1 MTVLFATT
9 TIDAPKHIQ
18 VFPMSDTAQTVTVRI
33 LDKDYQ
39 VACPD
44 DEVNA
49 LTASARFLDGQMQEI
64 RNSGKVLGID
74 RIAVMA
80 ALNIA
85 NDFLKNQNVA
95 GTVQKNAQNKISVLN
110 QEIEQ
115 VLAEQRQLKL

>member
-1 MTVLFATT
+1 
-9 TIDAPKHIQ
+9 
-18 VFPMSDTAQTVTVRI
+18 MSDTAQTVTVRI

-39 VACPD
+39 VACPAE
-44 DEVNA
+44 EVEA
-49 LTASARFLDGQMQEI
+49 LTASARYLDQQMQQI

-85 NDFLKNQNVA
+85 NDYLANQNAA
-95 GTVQKNAQNKISVLN
+95 GTVTKSAQRKISVLN
-110 QEIEQ
+110 QEIEH

>member
-1 MTVLFATT
+1 
-9 TIDAPKHIQ
+9 
-18 VFPMSDTAQTVTVRI
+18 MSETAQTVTVRI

-39 VACPD
+39 VACPPE
-44 DEVNA
+44 EVEA
-49 LTASARFLDGQMQEI
+49 LTSSARYLDQQMQGI

-85 NDFLKNQNVA
+85 NDYLKNQNAA
-95 GTVQKNAQNKISVLN
+95 GTANKTAQRKISILN
-110 QEIEQ
+110 QEIET